1 MNRSLALVLGALSA
15 PALFAADAAS
25 QVKGFAP
32 VSVSSANYRNTPRDT
47 LLKAVDGNQA
57 AVNPTTPVL
66 KPLAEKKHFFFMPGE
81 IFESDL
87 TYEQVTAILTA
98 ALAKKGYI
106 NGADAQG
113 IIREPDKISLIMRVS
128 YGTRTWRLP
137 TVRATDLTWGDGLVP
152 RPKGR
157 GLHQLGADQ
166 QWDHRAGGNDDAFSA
181 IAANASNT
189 QSFGFSTGSSG
200 GAGAGGANAGASGSS
215 GGQASGL
222 QPGVGTTTVQGLSE
236 YGATR
241 DFHLIVVDAFDYQEV
256 KKEGKAAKRLWT
268 TFISAPQQR
277 DEKFSQIA
285 ETLARNAVSYFGE
298 TTTGLQIYSDVRAE
312 VKIGEL
318 IEVKDEQ
325 PRK

>member
-1 MNRSLALVLGALSA
+1 MNRPLALLLGALSA

-47 LLKAVDGNQA
+47 LVKAVENNRA
-57 AVNPTTPVL
+57 AINPDTPGL
-66 KPLAEKKHFFFMPGE
+66 NPLTEKKHFFFMPGE

-87 TYEQVTAILTA
+87 TFENVTTILTA

-128 YGTRTWRLP
+128 YGTRPWRLP
-137 TVRATDLTWGDGLVP
+137 TVRSTDLTWNDGMVA

-157 GLHQLGADQ
+157 GLHNLGADQ
-166 QWDHRAGGNDDAFSA
+166 QWDNRAGGNDDAFA
-181 IAANASNT
+181 AVAANASNA
-189 QSFGFSTGSSG
+189 QSFGFGSGPSSG
-200 GAGAGGANAGASGSS
+200 GAAATGGAATG
-215 GGQASGL
+215 GGQAVT
-222 QPGVGTTTVQGLSE
+222 PGVGSGATPGLSE
-236 YGATR
+236 YGSTR

-268 TFISAPQQR
+268 TFVSAPQSR
-277 DEKFSQIA
+277 DEKFSQLA

-298 TTTGLQIYSDVRAE
+298 TTTGLQVYSDVRAE

-318 IEVKDEQ
+318 IEVKDE
-325 PRK
+325 PARE